1 MGTEELG
8 ARHAATERWRAL
20 ALDARVV
27 AIGVLAIGAFVALH
41 AINHAAGDG
50 RFLSVD
56 QEQNLPTWARS
67 LLYAFAAGACLTA
80 ARWGTEHRRTWLW
93 LGVLL
98 AVFSLDDV
106 AMGHEWLEDQGHG
119 HALITIWEPV
129 AAVLVLAVFW
139 RAHRTLPSPQR
150 TLVVLAGV
158 SLVLGQICS
167 SLGDEVHVH
176 GEVVLLS
183 LFEQSFEA
191 MVGVLLL
198 AAAAGPARRALRRW
212 AYASTDSLS

>member
-1 MGTEELG
+1 
-8 ARHAATERWRAL
+8 
-20 ALDARVV
+20 VV
-27 AIGVLAIGAFVALH
+27 AIGVLAIGVFLALH
-41 AINHAAGDG
+41 GINHVAGDG

-67 LLYAFAAGACLTA
+67 LLYAFAAAACLTA
-80 ARWGTEHRRTWLW
+80 ARWGTEHRRIWLW
-93 LGVLL
+93 LGLLL
-98 AVFSLDDV
+98 ALFSLDDV

-139 RAHRTLPSPQR
+139 AAHRALPSPQR

-183 LFEQSFEA
+183 LLEQSFEA

-198 AAAAGPARRALRRW
+198 AAAAEPAQRALRRW
-212 AYASTDSLS
+212 AYARAASLS